1 MSLQKS
7 LILFSKMVGED
18 EKTRLAEELGV
29 SLSMGDGVCLSHPY
43 MIGRKKSGVFGCI
56 HDHVVKKVTG

>member
-7 LILFSKMVGED
+7 SILFSKMVGED

-29 SLSMGDGVCLSHPY
+29 SLSMGDGIYLGHPY
-43 MIGRKKSGVFGCI
+43 MIGKKKSGVFGYI
-56 HDHVVKKVTG
+56 HDHVVKKVTR